1 MANSQLTSIPNLITI
16 ARIFAIV
23 PIAWLVMTGDATL
36 RGVALVLFIVAAA
49 SDWVDGYL
57 ARKWQQVSPLG
68 RMLDPIA
75 DKMLVGIMIAVL
87 AWDNSFSAWDMI
99 PVIAIL
105 FREFFISGLR
115 EFLGNA
121 KVVLHV
127 SQLAKWKTTVQ
138 LVALTLVLLERLVPA
153 LWLPSDILLW
163 LAGVLT
169 LWTGLQYFR
178 ASWPHLSGE
187 TP

>member
-1 MANSQLTSIPNLITI
+1 MASSQLTSIPNLITI

-23 PIAWLVMTGDATL
+23 PIAWLVMTGDVGMRT
-36 RGVALVLFIVAAA
+36 VALVLFIVAAA

-87 AWDNSFSAWDMI
+87 AWDGSFSALDMI

-127 SQLAKWKTTVQ
+127 SQLAKWKTTIQ
-138 LVALTLVLLERLVPA
+138 LVALTLVLLERVVPELGLV
-153 LWLPSDILLW
+153 SDILLW
-163 LAGVLT
+163 LAGILT

-178 ASWPHLSGE
+178 ASWPHLSSQ
-187 TP
+187 TT